1 MADNRDA
8 LRPTIRAVLT
18 RLEPTPALV
27 INQIGDVIAWNN
39 GGRLLFGPSG
49 LLDGS
54 PPNTNRYVFA
64 DPRAHEAF
72 PDWELTAE
80 VTLRQLRRSTCP
92 QTQEFID
99 SLSAESP
106 EFAKR
111 LAAFDADGQPFGEVP
126 FQHPTAG
133 TLRLAYELLDLSIVE
148 QQYLVV
154 CLPADDHTRRAFDRL
169 SDGAG
174 C

>member
-1 MADNRDA
+1 MADHRDA
-8 LRPTIRAVLT
+8 LRPTVRAVLT

-54 PPNTNRYVFA
+54 PPNTNRYIFA
-64 DPRAHEAF
+64 DPRARETF
-72 PDWELTAE
+72 PDWELAAE
-80 VTLRQLRRSTCP
+80 IALRQLRRSTCP
-92 QTQEFID
+92 HTEEFVA
-99 SLSAESP
+99 SLSAEAP
-106 EFAKR
+106 EFGER
-111 LAAFDADGQPFGEVP
+111 FAAFTADGQPFGEIP
-126 FQHPTAG
+126 FQHPAAG

-148 QQYLVV
+148 QQFLVV

-169 SDGAG
+169 SAG
-174 C
+174 TGC